1 MAKQQ
6 PSRGVQLADAVR
18 SGGVTAGA
26 ALALLF
32 PAAFLIRAEV
42 LPENAAGI
50 AALTAACVSAVLTEA
65 LLFGK
70 RRNGYIYI
78 PCSALVAGMI
88 LVLFGACLP
97 MNGWNIGCV
106 LQTMCGMTVGMSAVY
121 FITMNK
127 NNKKSQKKRRS
138 YNR

>member
-18 SGGVTAGA
+18 SGSVTAGA

-50 AALTAACVSAVLTEA
+50 AALTEA